1 MAHALASVYQI
12 VLALWIGG
20 VAVFTFIVTPAVFK
34 FFARDVA
41 GQIVGI
47 LFPGYFL
54 YNLVLS
60 ILALPLLLVSGML
73 EKSAQKWS
81 MALII
86 AAILINVSVTFV
98 LHPEIRKVK
107 EEIGSFEKVPSD
119 SPLRKK
125 FGKLHAVS
133 ATLNLLLLADGAA
146 LLVLSGL
153 LRRQ

>member
-1 MAHALASVYQI
+1 MANAVASVYQI

-41 GQIVGI
+41 GQIVGT

-81 MALII
+81 VVLII

-98 LHPEIRKVK
+98 LHPEIRRVK
-107 EEIGSFEKVPSD
+107 EEIGSFEKVSSD
-119 SPLRKK
+119 S
-125 FGKLHAVS
+125 
-133 ATLNLLLLADGAA
+133 
-146 LLVLSGL
+146 
-153 LRRQ
+153 